1 MQKNSLNKVLLIGRL
16 GASPEAR
23 YTSAGVPVVSFSLA
37 TNEFWK
43 QKDGKQIERVEWHN
57 IVIWDRLAEV
67 AQNSLSKGQL
77 ISIEGKLQ
85 TRSWENKEGQKMKTT
100 EIVCSNFI
108 LLERK

>member
-16 GASPEAR
+16 GANPEAR

-37 TNEFWK
+37 TNESWK
-43 QKDGKQIERVEWHN
+43 QKDGENVKRAEWHN
-57 IVIWDRLAEV
+57 IVIWDKLAEI
-67 AQNSLSKGQL
+67 AQNNLSKGQL
-77 ISIEGKLQ
+77 VSIEGKLQ

-108 LLERK
+108 LLDKK